1 MMLAISVCSLFVV
14 LGIAQDLSV
23 PSTWREPSTSRSLS
37 ERITIS
43 QAATNSILPQ
53 LTSNNGQFN
62 GIGYWQSA
70 NVWSALAI
78 QDEVIG
84 STTNEAAVTN
94 GLNTAFSLYSDY
106 DQFGVGHFISPMT
119 AYLISIFTIK
129 QFGLILVLR
138 WWATAAV
145 YAYRAYGDTNLL
157 AHAVAVWNHVTT
169 YVVTPAAA
177 SSGTLATKSFTVS
190 GTCDGVTMAG
200 GVFWRSTTDDQGI
213 NSITTGLYVT
223 LSAYLGEIYG
233 DSKYTNAAIASANWI
248 KNLNINS
255 GDIVLDTVNGH
266 DCTRSPSSWLFTY
279 NSGKYIEGLSVLGAV
294 TGDAQWTNLMLD
306 IVAAAVKSS
315 AWEGTD
321 GIITEGA
328 SPSSNNDDVGFKAI
342 FIRGLHETF
351 TRSASNTNLQGL
363 IRSYID
369 VQYNAL
375 LELADNGST
384 YSSAWNGPPQSFTTW
399 GQLAALDVLVSAIDT
414 NN

>member
-1 MMLAISVCSLFVV
+1 MTRASTQLLRA
-14 LGIAQDLSV
+14 
-23 PSTWREPSTSRSLS
+23 STWRKLFIEPSWFPF
-37 ERITIS
+37 
-43 QAATNSILPQ
+43 NS
-53 LTSNNGQFN
+53 S
-62 GIGYWQSA
+62 
-70 NVWSALAI
+70 V
-78 QDEVIG
+78 
-84 STTNEAAVTN
+84 
-94 GLNTAFSLYSDY
+94 
-106 DQFGVGHFISPMT
+106 H
-119 AYLISIFTIK
+119 
-129 QFGLILVLR
+129 R
-138 WWATAAV
+138 
-145 YAYRAYGDTNLL
+145 
-157 AHAVAVWNHVTT
+157 
-169 YVVTPAAA
+169 
-177 SSGTLATKSFTVS
+177 
-190 GTCDGVTMAG
+190 
-200 GVFWRSTTDDQGI
+200 
-213 NSITTGLYVT
+213 

-233 DSKYTNAAIASANWI
+233 DSQYTNAAIASANWI

-266 DCTRSPSSWLFTY
+266 DCTRSPSNWLFTY

-342 FIRGLHETF
+342 FIRGLHEAF